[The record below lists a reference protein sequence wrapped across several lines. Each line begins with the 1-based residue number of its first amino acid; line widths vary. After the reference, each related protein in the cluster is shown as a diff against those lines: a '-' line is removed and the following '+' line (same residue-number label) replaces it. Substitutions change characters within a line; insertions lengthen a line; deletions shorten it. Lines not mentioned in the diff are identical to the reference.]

1 VTARRFLIAGRVQ
14 GVGFRWFVARLARE
28 LGLRGAAR
36 NLPDGRVDVTAAG
49 NAAELGQ
56 LETALRSGPPG
67 ARVDRLEVHE
77 VEDETSVPKGF
88 SIS

>member
-1 VTARRFLIAGRVQ
+1 MTARRFLIAGRVQ

-49 NAAELGQ
+49 NTAELAQ
-56 LETALRSGPPG
+56 LEMALRTGPPG
-67 ARVDRLEVHE
+67 ARVDRLEVLE
-77 VEDETSVPKGF
+77 VEDEATVPKGF